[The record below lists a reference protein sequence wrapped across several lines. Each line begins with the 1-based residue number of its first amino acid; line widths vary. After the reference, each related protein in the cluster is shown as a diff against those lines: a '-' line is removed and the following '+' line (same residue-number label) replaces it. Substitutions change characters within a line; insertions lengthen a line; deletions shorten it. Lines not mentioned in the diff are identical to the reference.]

1 MMAKMMKFAEFTSN
15 GTGKRV
21 SIDTFSI
28 LHVSEMEDGTDIII
42 DTMLADKEGAEPACI
57 TVTESYDEVMERIRV
72 AMEGM

>member
-1 MMAKMMKFAEFTSN
+1 MMAKIMKFAEFTSN

-28 LHVSEMEDGTDIII
+28 LHVNEIEDGTDIVI
-42 DTMLADKEGAEPACI
+42 DTILADSEGCEPACI
-57 TVTESYDEVMERIRV
+57 SVTESYDEVMDRIRV

>member
-1 MMAKMMKFAEFTSN
+1 MMAKMMKFAQFTSN

-28 LHVSEMEDGTDIII
+28 LHISETEDCTDIVI
-42 DTMLADKEGAEPACI
+42 DTIIADCEGTEPACI
-57 TVTESYDEVMERIRV
+57 SVTESYDEVMERIRV

>member
-28 LHVSEMEDGTDIII
+28 LHVDETEDGTDIVI
-42 DTMLADKEGAEPACI
+42 DTILADCEGSGPACI
-57 TVTESYDEVMERIRV
+57 TVTESYDEVVERIRV